1 MLELYLFSKLK
12 IKRLILVY
20 YDITYKD
27 SHGTWNGILKVE
39 NWRRRPPGLIPPGK
53 LLKREHKR
61 CLV

>member
-39 NWRRRPPGLIPPGK
+39 N
-53 LLKREHKR
+53 
-61 CLV
+61 